1 MRQRHLIVFILA
13 LGVLAGGCVWSVP
26 QPILVREP
34 RPERIALR
42 IGVYYPPEFRS
53 FTYRH
58 HVTDT
63 AWKLGEPSVRLFG
76 EALALLFT
84 DVVES
89 VRPGSTQDLRADV
102 AGVIEPTI
110 VSAGY
115 LFPSVEAARRDGKI
129 CFPLHVTYHFTLYSP
144 HGEAVAEWDVSG
156 NDCAPAGNPLGA
168 HALLK
173 QSFEQ
178 VMRADV
184 FSFVSG
190 FRDVPNVRRW
200 LAEQGFN

>member
-13 LGVLAGGCVWSVP
+13 LGTLAGGCAWSVP
-26 QPILVREP
+26 QPVLVREP

-42 IGVYYPPEFRS
+42 IGVYYSPEFRS

-58 HVTDT
+58 HMTDT

-76 EALALLFT
+76 GALALLFT

-89 VRPGSTQDLRADV
+89 VRPDSNQGFRPDV

-115 LFPSVEAARRDGKI
+115 IFPTMEAARRDGQA
-129 CFPLHVTYHFTLYSP
+129 CFSLHVTYHFTLYSP
-144 HGEAVAEWDVSG
+144 QGEPVTAWDVSG
-156 NDCAPAGNPLGA
+156 NDCVPVAKPLKA
-168 HALLK
+168 HTTLK
-173 QSFEQ
+173 ESFEQ
-178 VMRADV
+178 VMREDA
-184 FSFVSG
+184 FTFVSG
-190 FRDVPNVRRW
+190 FRDIPNVRRW
-200 LAEQGFN
+200 LAEQGIN

>member
-13 LGVLAGGCVWSVP
+13 LTALAGGCVWSVP

-42 IGVYYPPEFRS
+42 IGVYYAPEFRR

-89 VRPGSTQDLRADV
+89 VRPGPNQGLRADV

-115 LFPSVEAARRDGKI
+115 IFPTMAAARRDGKV
-129 CFPLHVTYHFTLYSP
+129 CFPLHLTYHFTLYSP
-144 HGEAVAEWDVSG
+144 QGEPVTAWDVGGS
-156 NDCAPAGNPLGA
+156 DCAPTGNPLGA
-168 HALLK
+168 HTTLK

-178 VMRADV
+178 VMREDA

-190 FRDVPNVRRW
+190 FRDIPNVRRW
-200 LAEQGFN
+200 LAEQGIN

>member
-1 MRQRHLIVFILA
+1 MRQRHLIVCILA
-13 LGVLAGGCVWSVP
+13 LGALAGGCVWSVP
-26 QPILVREP
+26 QPMLVREP

-42 IGVYYPPEFRS
+42 IGVYYSPEFRS

-58 HVTDT
+58 HVPGT

-89 VRPGSTQDLRADV
+89 ARPGSNEGLPADV

-115 LFPSVEAARRDGKI
+115 MFPTTEAARHDGKV
-129 CFPLHVTYHFTLYSP
+129 CFPLHLTYHFTLYSP
-144 HGEAVAEWDVSG
+144 QGEPVTAWDVSG
-156 NDCAPAGNPLGA
+156 NDCAPVGNPLRTYA
-168 HALLK
+168 TLRE
-173 QSFEQ
+173 SFEQ
-178 VMRADV
+178 VMREDA
-184 FSFVSG
+184 FTFVSG
-190 FRDVPNVRRW
+190 FRDIPNVRRW
-200 LAEQGFN
+200 LSEQGIN

>member
-1 MRQRHLIVFILA
+1 MRQRHLIVCIFA
-13 LGVLAGGCVWSVP
+13 LGTLAGGCVWSVP
-26 QPILVREP
+26 QPMLVREP

-42 IGVYYPPEFRS
+42 IGVYYSPEFRS

-58 HVTDT
+58 HVPGT

-89 VRPGSTQDLRADV
+89 ARPGSNEGLPADV

-115 LFPSVEAARRDGKI
+115 MFPTTEAARRDGKV
-129 CFPLHVTYHFTLYSP
+129 CFPLHLTYHFTLYSP
-144 HGEAVAEWDVSG
+144 QGEPVTAWDVSG
-156 NDCAPAGNPLGA
+156 NDCAPVGNPLRTYA
-168 HALLK
+168 TLRE
-173 QSFEQ
+173 SFEQ
-178 VMRADV
+178 VMREDA
-184 FSFVSG
+184 FTFVSG
-190 FRDVPNVRRW
+190 FRDIPNVRRW
-200 LAEQGFN
+200 LAEQGID